1 MSAKSPPNNP
11 QAVRLD
17 ADALADLEKL
27 AKRLGVSK
35 SFLIRLALKKG
46 LPKVKEA
53 FA

>member
-1 MSAKSPPNNP
+1 MQNPKQKP

-17 ADALADLEKL
+17 KGAKLEIETL
-27 AKRLGVSK
+27 AKQLGVSK
-35 SFLIRLALKKG
+35 SALIRIAVTKG

>member
-1 MSAKSPPNNP
+1 MSNQAKQQP

-17 ADALADLEKL
+17 EAAKQEIESL
-27 AKRLGVSK
+27 AKKLGVSK
-35 SFLIRLALKKG
+35 SALIRIAVNKG

>member
-1 MSAKSPPNNP
+1 MKTKSKAPP

-17 ADALADLEKL
+17 DAAKKEIEALARK
-27 AKRLGVSK
+27 LGVSK
-35 SFLIRLALKKG
+35 SSLIRIAVNKG